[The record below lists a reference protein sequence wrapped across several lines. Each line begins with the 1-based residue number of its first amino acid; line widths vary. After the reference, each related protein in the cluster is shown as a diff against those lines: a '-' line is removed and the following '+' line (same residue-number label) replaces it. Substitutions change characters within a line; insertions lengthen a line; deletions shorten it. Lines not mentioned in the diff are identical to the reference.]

1 MDRPKCPSSVRST
14 VLHNHSQMQDKIAQV
29 KTFVNENIS
38 NELLKNVGIS
48 TAILFVVIV
57 AQLVIHEVVAV
68 IDAIP
73 VFNGVLQL
81 IGLVAFINF
90 TRNNLLTA
98 EQRTA
103 LVDKVKTTYNQVV
116 E

>member
-1 MDRPKCPSSVRST
+1 M
-14 VLHNHSQMQDKIAQV
+14 LHNHSQMQDKIAQV
-29 KTFVNENIS
+29 KTFVNENVS

-57 AQLVIHEVVAV
+57 AQLLIHEVVAV

-103 LVDKVKTTYNQVV
+103 LVDKVKNSYDQVV

>member
-1 MDRPKCPSSVRST
+1 M
-14 VLHNHSQMQDKIAQV
+14 LHNHSQMQDKIAQV
-29 KTFVNENIS
+29 KTFVNENVS

-103 LVDKVKTTYNQVV
+103 LVDKVKITYNQVV

>member
-1 MDRPKCPSSVRST
+1 
-14 VLHNHSQMQDKIAQV
+14 VLHNYSQMQDKIAQV
-29 KTFVNENIS
+29 KTFVNENVS